1 MSCSTLGMERFCMGR
16 VAVRSIRF
24 ERIEPSR
31 LPLFKRC
38 CIIRASFITLF
49 TVVLY
54 VTGFSQSPPAQS
66 PSPSPHPKV
75 GLVLEGGGAL
85 GLAHIGV
92 IEWLEEHRVPVNYVS
107 GTSMG
112 GLVGGLYATGH
123 SAPEIKEL
131 IKTID
136 WDQVLQG
143 QTPYNHYSF
152 RRKQDAAE
160 YPNRLEFGL
169 KKGLQFPEG
178 FNSGQEVMMILDRV
192 ALPYSGIKDFNDLP
206 TPFAC
211 VSTDLVTNQPYVFRQ
226 GSLSLAL
233 RSTMSL
239 PGIFDPIRLNGH
251 IFADGGLMDNLPVD
265 VAKSMGADLTIAV
278 HLETAKIS
286 PTESL
291 SSFGVLG
298 RSISVVIAANELRSM
313 EKADMLISVPL
324 EKFGSM
330 QYNRVEDLIK
340 VGYAAAEAKAA
351 LLNTLAVDE
360 PTWQAYLAERAA
372 RRLTAPSP
380 QFVEVTGTSK
390 TLANAIE
397 NDLKNNIGKP
407 VETAALQEQLFD
419 LKGQGRFSSFSYQ
432 MVNRDNKFGLL
443 VTATDKPYAPP
454 IVQPLL
460 LLGGSNFAGV
470 DFSAGARITFL
481 DFGSYRAEL
490 RNDVII
496 GSQYGINSQ
505 YYRPFSPTSKW
516 FIAPEGFANY
526 LQYPIYQ
533 KDIFLAQ
540 YRRTSAGAGLEVGYE
555 FGRVA
560 QLSLGYTAAHE
571 SLTPKI
577 GDATILPNVSGRF
590 GATELRFALN
600 QVDNPVI
607 PRSGEYANLSASWVD
622 ANPGA
627 AHSFPT
633 ANGAVIKFITLNAPS
648 SVYFGARGGTTFGN
662 ELVGVP
668 LFSLGG
674 SSAFAA
680 YGENELLTDQY
691 YQFQAGY
698 LRRVTKLPVLL
709 GDGLY
714 FNSLFEVGRVFAPPF
729 KSQTPGDA
737 VVALIANTI
746 FGPIEFGGAV
756 GATGHRR
763 VFFKLGRIF

>member
-1 MSCSTLGMERFCMGR
+1 MGR
-16 VAVRSIRF
+16 IAVRSIV
-24 ERIEPSR
+24 ERIGWSVN
-31 LPLFKRC
+31 LSALFIRC
-38 CIIRASFITLF
+38 CIVRAFLITLF
-49 TVVLY
+49 TVVLF
-54 VTGFSQSPPAQS
+54 VTAFSQSAPTPPR
-66 PSPSPHPKV
+66 PKV

-92 IEWLEEHRVPVNYVS
+92 IQWLEEHRIPVNYVA

-123 SAPEIKEL
+123 SAPAIKEL

-143 QTPYNHYSF
+143 QTPYKNFSF

-192 ALPYSGIKDFNDLP
+192 ALPYSGINDFNDLP

-211 VSTDLVTNQPYVFRQ
+211 VSTDLVTNQPYVFRR

-239 PGIFDPIRLNGH
+239 PGIFDPVRWNGH

-278 HLETAKIS
+278 HLETAKVD
-286 PTESL
+286 PTATL

-313 EKADMLISVPL
+313 ERADMLISVPL

-330 QYNRVEDLIK
+330 QYNRVEELIK

-351 LLNTLAVDE
+351 LLNTLSVDE

-372 RRLTAPSP
+372 RRLTAPAP
-380 QFVEVTGTSK
+380 QFVEVVGTSK

-407 VETAALQEQLFD
+407 VETAVLQEQLFD

-432 MVNRDNKFGLL
+432 MTNRDNKSGLL
-443 VTATDKPYAPP
+443 VTATEKPYAPP

-460 LLGGSNFAGV
+460 LFGGSNFSGV

-496 GSQYGINSQ
+496 GAQYGINSQ
-505 YYRPFSPTSKW
+505 YYRPLNIASKW
-516 FIAPEGFANY
+516 FIAPEGFADY

-533 KDIFLAQ
+533 RDVFIAQ
-540 YRRTSAGAGLEVGYE
+540 YRRTSVGGGLQVGYE

-560 QLSLGYTAAHE
+560 QLTLGYTGAQE
-571 SLTPKI
+571 SLAPKI
-577 GDATILPNVSGRF
+577 GDASILPNVSGRF
-590 GATELRFALN
+590 GATTLRFALN
-600 QVDNPVI
+600 EVDNPVI
-607 PRSGEYANLSASWVD
+607 PRSGEYADISTSWVD

-633 ANGAVIKFITLNAPS
+633 ANGTLVKFIRLNTPS

-674 SSAFAA
+674 PNAFAA

-691 YQFQAGY
+691 YQFQTGY
-698 LRRVTKLPVLL
+698 LRKVAKLPVLL
-709 GDGLY
+709 GEGLY
-714 FNSLFEVGRVFAPPF
+714 FNSLLEVGRVFAPPF

-737 VVALIANTI
+737 VVAFIANTI
-746 FGPIEFGGAV
+746 FGPVELGGAI
-756 GATGHRR
+756 GTAGHRR